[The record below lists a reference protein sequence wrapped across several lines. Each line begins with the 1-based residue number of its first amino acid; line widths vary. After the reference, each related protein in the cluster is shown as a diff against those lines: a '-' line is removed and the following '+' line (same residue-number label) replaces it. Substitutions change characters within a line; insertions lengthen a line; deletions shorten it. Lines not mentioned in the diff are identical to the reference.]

1 MNNKIRFVAN
11 RPWLDEKSFG
21 SPVQIMKTIP
31 DWYRKADR
39 FFKNINGDFVIGP
52 DKGKIPTWKACPAVF
67 DVMGTGYAYVT
78 PYDLEFFINGQGKI
92 DIKVLNNPNEKSFY
106 PPFVSKRDP
115 MPQFKNPEGY
125 YKEHFAWFPEWSVET
140 PPGYSALYTHPLNRF
155 ELPFLTVS
163 GIIDNDKVILPG
175 SMPFFVKE
183 GFVGIIEAGTP
194 IAQII
199 PFKREDW
206 ESEYASEKPLDL
218 ARKNVV
224 NSQKYRKPDG
234 GVYKNEVWEPR
245 KYL

>member
-1 MNNKIRFVAN
+1 
-11 RPWLDEKSFG
+11 
-21 SPVQIMKTIP
+21 
-31 DWYRKADR
+31 
-39 FFKNINGDFVIGP
+39 
-52 DKGKIPTWKACPAVF
+52 
-67 DVMGTGYAYVT
+67 
-78 PYDLEFFINGQGKI
+78 
-92 DIKVLNNPNEKSFY
+92 
-106 PPFVSKRDP
+106 